1 MTISRER
8 GRSTAA
14 PRRPAKTRTE
24 TYVYLFA
31 AVAGQPSPR
40 LLARLPALPDGGKA
54 RAVPLSRSVSLVV
67 GDVPAE
73 TYRPDVLEPRLA
85 DGDWVARSGAAHH
98 AAAEALSRAH
108 AVLPFRIFTIFSS
121 DARMLSTLT
130 RSKARITKALD
141 SLTGRDEW
149 VLRVGP
155 PNPALM
161 ATPSADASVSGRTVS
176 GTGFLQRKAT
186 ATRERSERAARVRSE
201 TAVVYAALE
210 RLAER
215 SLVREV
221 PPGLNLLLDA
231 AFLIERR
238 AVASFRRALTR
249 AAQPLLDAG
258 CKVSLTG
265 PWPAYSFATLDRR

>member
-1 MTISRER
+1 MTSNRER
-8 GRSTAA
+8 GRSTGT
-14 PRRPAKTRTE
+14 RRPSKASAE

-31 AVAGQPSPR
+31 AVAGEPSAR
-40 LLARLPALPDGGKA
+40 LLARLPVLPEGGQA
-54 RAVPLSRSVSLVV
+54 RAVPLGNGVSLVV
-67 GDVPAE
+67 GDVPAS
-73 TYRPDVLEPRLA
+73 TYRPDVLEPKLA

-98 AAAEALSRAH
+98 AAAEALSRVH

-121 DARMLSTLT
+121 DARMRATLT
-130 RSKARITKALD
+130 RSKARITNALAG
-141 SLTGRDEW
+141 LAGRDEW

-155 PNPALM
+155 PDPTLKA
-161 ATPSADASVSGRTVS
+161 APRDDGSASHRHVS
-176 GTGFLQRKAT
+176 GTGFLQRKAA
-186 ATRERSERAARVRSE
+186 ATRERSERAARVKSA
-201 TAVVYAALE
+201 TAHVYQTLE

-238 AVASFRRALTR
+238 RMASFRKALTR
-249 AAQPLLDAG
+249 TAQPLLDAG

-265 PWPAYSFATLDRR
+265 PWPAYSFATLE